1 MQLKLG
7 NIRSSKVIELNM
19 RNYVTVALLVL
30 FAAPVVGEDSQPLN
44 FNRDIRPILS
54 GKCFACHG
62 PDSQN
67 RDSDYR
73 LDTSEGAFADLG
85 GYAGIVPGK
94 PEASEL
100 VLRITSDDPELRM
113 PPGEHKNPLTQ
124 KEIDLLTRWITE
136 GAAFSGHWAF
146 KAVVRPQPPA
156 TAAEAK
162 PIDQFIAAGLA
173 EKKLTFAPEASPET
187 LARRMYLDLT
197 GLAPTIAELDAFLQA
212 PDDRFEE
219 TIDRLMASPQFAE
232 RLAMDWLDVARFADT
247 NGYSIDDHRD
257 MWVWRDWVIDAFK
270 SNMRYDEFVRQ
281 QIAGDLMENATDSQ
295 KIATGFLRNSMNT
308 HEGGTIA
315 EEYRVAAILDKVD
328 AVSTAF
334 MGLTM
339 RCAQCHDHK
348 YDPISQRDYYRFFAF
363 FNATSETG
371 SGGVNGNTNPA
382 IAVGPLLQEQSSFR
396 ESCEARIASLQ
407 HVKAYPEELLGDA
420 RLKWEQETLAK
431 AGPTSTA
438 VETLTATKAE
448 PAPPFPTP
456 GPGKVPELSW
466 IWANP
471 QGAGEFAWFRKTF
484 ELTKV
489 PAQAQLFVSCDN
501 EAEIWIN
508 GKQLGINPDW
518 RTPTVFDLGPLLVEG
533 QNLIAVAGK
542 DWEKGGSKAA
552 LMALAAFSDGSYLGT
567 DASWSVSTKVEADW
581 NQPGEPSGFEPA
593 SVVVPF
599 GAEPYGDV
607 FAKLGDAG
615 EARQQIALIAVLRKP
630 DSLRNREEQNLV
642 AAEFAKANSDM
653 SKLLVTINGE
663 IDVLQKSIDSG
674 MTSVMVMKDD
684 ASHRKTAMLE
694 RGQYDQP
701 GEVVSA
707 GIPSIFGSLPDSTPP
722 NRMALANWL
731 TDPSNPLTARVAVN
745 RYWQLL
751 FGTGLV
757 KTSEDFGSQG
767 EWPSH
772 PELLDW
778 LAADFVES
786 GWDVRALIK
795 TMMMSRTYRQ
805 SSNVNGQLLELD
817 PYNRLYAR
825 APRYRLSAE
834 AIRDSELAIAGLL
847 NQEIGGPSVFPPQP
861 LGLWK
866 EVSHFGYGGF
876 FSAQHYFP
884 DRDEQVYRRSLYT
897 FWKRTSPPPVMT
909 TFDAP
914 TRETCTA
921 RRSLTNT
928 PLQALVLMNAPQFVD
943 ASRGLAA
950 RMLRDEESIEA
961 QISHGFR
968 LATSRE
974 PSSEELVI
982 LTAAY
987 QKQLAYFDASADR
1000 TASFLSGKVTVDN
1013 RSSSEK
1019 QNASDQSTSD
1029 PLTKANDSK
1038 FAAMSCV
1045 ASLILNL
1052 DETITRE

>member
-1 MQLKLG
+1 MKT
-7 NIRSSKVIELNM
+7 SVP
-19 RNYVTVALLVL
+19 VALLILLVSN
-30 FAAPVVGEDSQPLN
+30 ATGEDSPLLN

-67 RDSDYR
+67 RDADYR

-85 GYAGIVPGK
+85 GYAGIVPGD

-100 VLRITSDDPELRM
+100 VLRITNDDPEMRM
-113 PPGEHKNPLTQ
+113 PPEEHKNPLTQ
-124 KEIDLLTRWITE
+124 DEIELLTRWIAE

-146 KAVVRPQPPA
+146 ESVRRPEPPPA
-156 TAAEAK
+156 TVMTAG
-162 PIDQFIAAGLA
+162 PLDQFIAAELAQKGLA
-173 EKKLTFAPEASPET
+173 FAPETSPET
-187 LARRMYLDLT
+187 LARRLYLDLT
-197 GLAPTIAELDAFLQA
+197 GLPPTIAELDAFLQS
-212 PDDRFEE
+212 PDDGFEA

-257 MWVWRDWVIDAFK
+257 MWVWRDWVIDAFQ
-270 SNMRYDEFVRQ
+270 SNLPYDEFVRQ

-295 KIATGFLRNSMNT
+295 RIATGFLRNSMNT

-363 FNATSETG
+363 FNTTSE
-371 SGGVNGNTNPA
+371 SGRGGTNGNTNPT
-382 IAVGPLLQEQSSFR
+382 IAVAPLLQDTATFR

-407 HVKAYPEELLGDA
+407 HVKAYPEELLGDV

-431 AGPTSTA
+431 ADQASI
-438 VETLTATKAE
+438 VRQTLTATEAE
-448 PAPPFPTP
+448 SAPSFPTP
-456 GPGKVPELSW
+456 ALGEVAGLSW

-484 ELTKV
+484 ELAKV
-489 PAQAQLFVSCDN
+489 PVHAQLFVSCDN
-501 EAEIWIN
+501 EAEIWVN
-508 GKQLGINPDW
+508 GKQLGFNPDW
-518 RTPTVFDLGPLLVEG
+518 RTPSVFDLGPLLVEG

-567 DASWSVSTKVEADW
+567 DASWSVATKVEGDW
-581 NQPGEPSGFEPA
+581 NQPGGASGFGPA
-593 SVVVPF
+593 SVVAPL
-599 GAEPYGDV
+599 GAAPYGDV
-607 FAKLGDAG
+607 LSSLADAG
-615 EARQQIALIAVLRKP
+615 ETRQHIALIAALRKP
-630 DSLRNREEQNLV
+630 DSQRNREEQNLV
-642 AAEFAKANSDM
+642 AAEFAKTNSDM

-663 IDVLQKSIDSG
+663 MGVLQKSIDSG

-684 ASHRKTAMLE
+684 ATDRKTAVLE

-701 GEVVSA
+701 GEIVDA

-722 NRMALANWL
+722 NRLALANWL

-786 GWDVRALIK
+786 GWDLRTLIK
-795 TMMMSRTYRQ
+795 TMLMSRTYRQ
-805 SSNVNGQLLELD
+805 SSVVNGQLLELD

-834 AIRDSELAIAGLL
+834 AIRDSQLAMAGLL
-847 NQEIGGPSVFPPQP
+847 DLDVGGPSVFPPQP

-884 DRDEQVYRRSLYT
+884 DRDEQVYRRSLYS

-914 TRETCTA
+914 TRETCTS

-943 ASRGLAA
+943 AARGLAA
-950 RMLRDEESIEA
+950 RMLGADESIDA
-961 QISHGFR
+961 QIGYGFR
-968 LATSRE
+968 LATSRA
-974 PSSEELVI
+974 PTVEELGI
-982 LTAAY
+982 LTDAY
-987 QKQLAYFDASADR
+987 QNQLAYFEASADR
-1000 TASFLSGKVTVDN
+1000 TASYLSGNIDDGN
-1013 RSSSEK
+1013 RLSGEEK
-1019 QNASDQSTSD
+1019 NANGRSTAVRS
-1029 PLTKANDSK
+1029 TKANDSK

>member
-1 MQLKLG
+1 MQNKISNYQKLQ
-7 NIRSSKVIELNM
+7 VIEFNM
-19 RNYVTVALLVL
+19 RTYVVIALLVFL
-30 FAAPVVGEDSQPLN
+30 ASPAAGEDSQRLN

-67 RDSDYR
+67 RDSEYR

-85 GYAGIVPGK
+85 GYDGIVPGN

-100 VLRITSDDPELRM
+100 VARITSDDPEKRM
-113 PPGEHKNPLTQ
+113 PPSEHKKPLTQ
-124 KEIDLLTRWITE
+124 DEIDLLTRWIAE
-136 GAAFSGHWAF
+136 GAAYSGHWAF
-146 KAVVRPQPPA
+146 KPVVRPQPPTAADA
-156 TAAEAK
+156 TAG
-162 PIDQFIAAGLA
+162 PVDQFIAAGLA
-173 EKKLTFAPEASPET
+173 QKQLTFAPEASPET
-187 LARRMYLDLT
+187 LARRLYLDLT
-197 GLAPTIAELDAFLQA
+197 GMPPTIDELDAFLKA
-212 PDDRFEE
+212 PDDQFEE

-232 RLAMDWLDVARFADT
+232 RLTMDWLDVARFADT

-295 KIATGFLRNSMNT
+295 RIATGFLRNSMNT

-363 FNATSETG
+363 FNTTSESG
-371 SGGVNGNTNPA
+371 SGGVNGNTGPA

-396 ESCEARIASLQ
+396 KACEARIASLR
-407 HVKAYPEELLGDA
+407 HVIAYPEELLGDA

-431 AGPTSTA
+431 AEPTSTA
-438 VETLTATKAE
+438 TDAGSL
-448 PAPPFPTP
+448 PPFPTP
-456 GPGKVPELSW
+456 GPGKVPGLSW

-484 ELTKV
+484 ELTKA
-489 PAQAQLFVSCDN
+489 PAHAQLFVSCDN

-508 GKQLGINPDW
+508 GKSLGMNPDW
-518 RTPTVFDLGPLLVEG
+518 RTPTVFDLGPFLVEG

-552 LMALAAFSDGSYLGT
+552 LLALAAFSDGSYLGT
-567 DASWSVSTKVEADW
+567 DASWSVASKVEADW
-581 NQPGEPSGFEPA
+581 NQASKSNGFEPA
-593 SVVVPF
+593 SVVAPS

-615 EARQQIALIAVLRKP
+615 EASQQIALIAALRKP
-630 DSLRNREEQNLV
+630 DSQRNREEQNLV
-642 AAEFAKANSDM
+642 ATEFAKTNSYM
-653 SKLLVTINGE
+653 SKLLVTLNGE

-684 ASHRKTAMLE
+684 TTDRKTAMLE

-701 GEVVSA
+701 GEIVNA
-707 GIPSIFGSLPDSTPP
+707 GIPSIFGSLPDSAPP
-722 NRMALANWL
+722 NRMGLANWL

-805 SSNVNGQLLELD
+805 SSNVNERLLELD

-834 AIRDSELAIAGLL
+834 AIRDSELAIADLL
-847 NQEIGGPSVFPPQP
+847 SREIGGPSVFPPQP

-884 DRDEQVYRRSLYT
+884 DRNEQVYRRSLYT

-909 TFDAP
+909 AFDAP
-914 TRETCTA
+914 NRETCTA

-950 RMLRDEESIEA
+950 RMLRDKESIDA
-961 QISHGFR
+961 QISYGFR

-974 PSSEELVI
+974 PSSEELAI
-982 LTAAY
+982 LAAAY

-1000 TASFLSGKVTVDN
+1000 TASFLSGKTKVDS
-1013 RSSSEK
+1013 RPSSEG
-1019 QNASDQSTSD
+1019 QNANGRSTVD